1 MSVVAYEVSLASV
14 GERSHVVHRCGFGQL
29 LRLQPSRKG
38 TLPCRVSGGDVRVS
52 VIVALVHKIPCAHAV
67 ASAVVSVVH
76 VGKSE
81 TVGELVAYGAD
92 AVYARLARHLAA
104 AGIGVDTHAV
114 ERHVSAQRAE
124 QLPLVRPDGALVAS
138 GSLSPS
144 GVEEEHLVHLSVTV
158 PVIFCEVDVIVD
170 SQKSR
175 LEHLSYV
182 GVVVRSVVCIAFWH
196 AHRTGDVEAQE
207 ELSVALVAEVV
218 THRPYESHVVTEVVL
233 VQYAVVQSH
242 IVTVAERHVGKLDKD
257 DETLF
262 LAHIR
267 RVVSAYG
274 HV

>member
-67 ASAVVSVVH
+67 ASAIVRIVH
-76 VGKSE
+76 VGKPE
-81 TVGELVAYGAD
+81 AVGELVAYRAY
-92 AVYARLARHLAA
+92 AVNAGLARHLTSAR
-104 AGIGVDTHAV
+104 IGVDSHAV
-114 ERHVSAQRAE
+114 ECHVSAQRAE

-138 GSLSPS
+138 GCLSPS

-158 PVIFCEVDVIVD
+158 PVVFGEVDVIVD

-182 GVVVRSVVCIAFWH
+182 GVVVCSVVGIASWH
-196 AHRTGDVEAQE
+196 AHRTCDVEAQE

-242 IVTVAERHVGKLDKD
+242 IVTVAERHVGKLHKYDK
-257 DETLF
+257 TFF
-262 LAHIR
+262 LSHIR
-267 RVVSAYG
+267 RMVPAQC